1 MTWRLSQHPRV
12 GASVPRGLRH
22 AAATVPVQANAA
34 EIGLGGCYV
43 EIKFTN
49 DASAEVEIVLWM
61 GQKKIH
67 ARGVVVSSHS
77 QVVNGL
83 KFTHISSEDQ
93 AVLKRYVDSLQ
104 HAGRLMGIS

>member
-1 MTWRLSQHPRV
+1 MSPSRSRRSW
-12 GASVPRGLRH
+12 GLRH

-43 EIKFTN
+43 EIRFTD

-67 ARGVVVSSHS
+67 ARGGVVSSHS
-77 QVVNGL
+77 QVIDAL
-83 KFTHISSEDQ
+83 KFTHIASEDQ
-93 AVLKRYVDSLQ
+93 AVLKRYIDSLQ

>member
-1 MTWRLSQHPRV
+1 MTWRLSQRPRV

-43 EIKFTN
+43 EIKFT
-49 DASAEVEIVLWM
+49 DEASAEVEIVLWM
-61 GQKKIH
+61 GQKKIN

-93 AVLKRYVDSLQ
+93 AVLKRYIDSLQ